1 MEVII
6 LAGGLGTRL
15 RPAVSDIP
23 KCLAPVAGVPFLE
36 YLLEWLQNA
45 GATRIIF
52 SIGYLGE
59 QVKEQVNSKERPFE
73 AVWACEDTPLGTGG
87 AIRAALSMAREECIY
102 VVNGD
107 TFFPVSLADM
117 PLAAPITLAL
127 KPMKD
132 FDRYGAVDVSGGKVT
147 AFREKQFCK
156 EGLINGGVYAL
167 RKSLLDLQAFPEKF
181 SFEKEILEPYA
192 EKGLVDACICDSFFI
207 DIGIPEDYRK
217 SMQLIPEYVFTAE
230 ASARVLGSG
239 ADTLFLDRDGVI
251 NRKIDGDY
259 VRSPEQFV
267 FRCGILEQM
276 KAWAS
281 AFRHIIIVTNQRGV
295 GRGLMSD
302 KDLADVHSAMLD
314 AIISSG
320 GRVDAIFTCTSA
332 DESDPR
338 RKPAPG
344 MFYDAIAL
352 FPDIKAEK
360 SVMIGDSDSDK
371 AFAQA
376 CGISFVKM
384 K

>member
-207 DIGIPEDYRK
+207 DIGIPEDYALA
-217 SMQLIPEYVFTAE
+217 QT
-230 ASARVLGSG
+230 
-239 ADTLFLDRDGVI
+239 FL
-251 NRKIDGDY
+251 
-259 VRSPEQFV
+259 
-267 FRCGILEQM
+267 
-276 KAWAS
+276 
-281 AFRHIIIVTNQRGV
+281 
-295 GRGLMSD
+295 
-302 KDLADVHSAMLD
+302 
-314 AIISSG
+314 
-320 GRVDAIFTCTSA
+320 
-332 DESDPR
+332 
-338 RKPAPG
+338 PAN
-344 MFYDAIAL
+344 IRL
-352 FPDIKAEK
+352 
-360 SVMIGDSDSDK
+360 
-371 AFAQA
+371 
-376 CGISFVKM
+376 
-384 K
+384 